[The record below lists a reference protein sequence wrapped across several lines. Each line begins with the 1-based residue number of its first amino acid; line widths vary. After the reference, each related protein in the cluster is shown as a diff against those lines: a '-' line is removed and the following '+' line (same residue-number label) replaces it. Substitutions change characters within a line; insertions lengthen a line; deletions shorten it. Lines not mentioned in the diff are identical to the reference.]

1 MVSSTDKE
9 LRIVFRD
16 ADLPQTVVVDAVLPF
31 SSSVVTARELIAER
45 VRAECDNRLPAEM
58 SSRLLGLDASS
69 EAEQARFQALLDT
82 AAESVTPQ
90 IQRALESFE
99 TNGFLLLVDETQV
112 EDLEEEVHLKSGS
125 VVTFIRLTQ
134 LVGG

>member
-1 MVSSTDKE
+1 MVGTTDKD
-9 LRIVFRD
+9 LKIVFRD

-45 VRAECDNRLPAEM
+45 VRAECDNRLPVRMA
-58 SSRLLGLDASS
+58 SRLLGLDALS
-69 EAEQARFQALLDT
+69 EAEQARFRALLDT
-82 AAESVTPQ
+82 AAESVAPQ

-112 EDLEEEVHLKSGS
+112 EDLEEEVHLTSGS
-125 VVTFIRLTQ
+125 VVTFVQLTP

>member
-1 MVSSTDKE
+1 MVGTADKD

-16 ADLPQTVVVDAVLPF
+16 ADLPQTVVTDAVLPL
-31 SSSVVTARELIAER
+31 SSSVVTARQLIAER
-45 VRAECDNRLPAEM
+45 VRAECDRRLPAEM
-58 SSRLLGLDASS
+58 ASRLLRLDTLS
-69 EAEQARFQALLDT
+69 EAEQARYQAVLN
-82 AAESVTPQ
+82 AADETVSLQ

-112 EDLEEEVHLKSGS
+112 EDLEERVQLKSGS
-125 VVTFIRLTQ
+125 VVTFVQLAP